1 MHEYKKNE
9 NEKKKNIV
17 TITLVLQLAQEKVV
31 YLCTIIQGASSKLQ
45 VEH

>member
-9 NEKKKNIV
+9 NEKKNIV